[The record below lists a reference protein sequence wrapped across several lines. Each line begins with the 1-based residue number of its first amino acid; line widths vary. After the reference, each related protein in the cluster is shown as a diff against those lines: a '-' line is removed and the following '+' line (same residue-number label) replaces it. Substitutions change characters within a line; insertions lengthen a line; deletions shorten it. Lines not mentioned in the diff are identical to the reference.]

1 MMKKSFI
8 AMLAVVI
15 GLMFGTVTFA
25 EDPAPAA
32 GTMTEKKEE
41 TKKEEKKNG
50 ETKTKMEKKETKKE
64 KKK

>member
-1 MMKKSFI
+1 MKKSFI

-15 GLMFGTVTFA
+15 GLAFGAVTFA
-25 EDPAPAA
+25 ADPAPS

-50 ETKTKMEKKETKKE
+50 ETKSKMEKKETKKE